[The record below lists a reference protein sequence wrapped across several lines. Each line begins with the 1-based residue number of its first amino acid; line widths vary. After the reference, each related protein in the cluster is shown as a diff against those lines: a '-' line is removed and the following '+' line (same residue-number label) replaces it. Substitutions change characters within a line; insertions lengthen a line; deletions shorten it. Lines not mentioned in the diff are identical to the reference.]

1 MAALGSAVASAAGG
15 SVICIAPGSYTGL
28 SLSGAHSS
36 DVVVEPEPS
45 LDPRG
50 AGKVT
55 IGLSSTV
62 TNGTGGAVAGAI
74 APGSSHI
81 VLRNLYFT
89 YALSIGAG
97 SSFITVADD
106 DFTQVGDGDGMMI
119 DFITSDCTVP
129 NAPTWA
135 GCKPLAP
142 VSDVTIAGNNFHG
155 INSVGAD
162 VLHTNNFRDLR
173 VTGNEISGAVEDG
186 NHVDCLQNVFGG
198 SGLVFDHNYEHDNEC
213 QGIFLKDG
221 DVTNVTFDDNLFLR
235 DQLPA
240 VNGGSSDSLSQ
251 ILNTSGVVAEH
262 NTIWDGKG
270 LVLRC
275 LASSVPCTATV
286 DHNLFSY
293 LDNGSDGDV
302 TRYTLSESANIF
314 GHAPYTFSPSAS
326 DRISAAPAF
335 ACGSGCGN
343 GTIAGDDYRLANN
356 PQGIGID
363 WAPSQYTYGPH

>member
-1 MAALGSAVASAAGG
+1 MTSHERSLSRKGLRLRLALGGILGAGLVALGVAAVLSTTTGPGCSAHQPRRASCTSALHRDHRAIDRRAPSGRHSAGGSPAAALPRCSAMVSSMDALGSSVASAAAG

-50 AGKVT
+50 GPGHDRAELDGDQRHW
-55 IGLSSTV
+55 
-62 TNGTGGAVAGAI
+62 GAVAGAI

-89 YALSIGAG
+89 SELSIGAG

-106 DFTQVGDGDGMMI
+106 DFTQIGDGKGMMI

-129 NAPTWA
+129 NAPTWPS
-135 GCKPLAP
+135 CTPLAP
-142 VSDVTIAGNNFHG
+142 VSDVTIAGNRFHG
-155 INSVGAD
+155 IVRTGTD

-213 QGIFLKDG
+213 QGIFLRTMG
-221 DVTNVTFDDNLFLR
+221 
-235 DQLPA
+235 
-240 VNGGSSDSLSQ
+240 
-251 ILNTSGVVAEH
+251 TSP
-262 NTIWDGKG
+262 TS
-270 LVLRC
+270 
-275 LASSVPCTATV
+275 ASTTTCSCETTCRPSTGARATV
-286 DHNLFSY
+286 QPD
-293 LDNGSDGDV
+293 
-302 TRYTLSESANIF
+302 
-314 GHAPYTFSPSAS
+314 
-326 DRISAAPAF
+326 
-335 ACGSGCGN
+335 
-343 GTIAGDDYRLANN
+343 
-356 PQGIGID
+356 PQHGRRHRRAQHDLGR
-363 WAPSQYTYGPH
+363 

>member
-1 MAALGSAVASAAGG
+1 VVASAAGG

-28 SLSGAHSS
+28 SLSGAHSR

-221 DVTNVTFDDNLFLR
+221 DITDVRFDENLFLR
-235 DQLPA
+235 DDLPA

-251 ILNTSGVVAEH
+251 ILNTAGVIAEH

-270 LVLRC
+270 LAMRC

-286 DHNLFSY
+286 DHDLFSF
-293 LDNGSDGDV
+293 LNNGSAGDP
-302 TRYTLSESANIF
+302 TRYTLSESDNIF
-314 GHAPYTFSPSAS
+314 GHAPWTFALGADDAVSADPSFMC
-326 DRISAAPAF
+326 APH
-335 ACGSGCGN
+335 CGD
-343 GTIAGDDYRLANN
+343 GTLAGDDYRLATN
-356 PQGIGID
+356 PDGIGID
-363 WAPSQYTYGPH
+363 WAPARQTYGPR